1 MAHPAARRA
10 RRIYEGPPTS
20 RSTRLPVAPSD
31 SLSSVDGGRDSLGS
45 VRRPVALM
53 ECQRAAF
60 DFADEGLC
68 YLNSS
73 YLGPLPLTARAAAAD
88 ACDRQASP
96 WAHLAGKPGEQ
107 LSSFYADVEDARAG
121 FAALI
126 GATADDIALTPAT
139 SYAMAV
145 ACKNLLPV
153 GTLGPGDQ
161 VLVIEQQFQSNYYVW
176 EEAATAAGAEML
188 VVSRPANFDWTT
200 AILEAL
206 GYSATSPQTDCT
218 IKAEAASASTLR
230 RIKLVTLPTV
240 HWQDGSRLDLVT
252 IGAACRA
259 IGAKFVVDATQSA
272 GAVPFDVSMVQPD
285 FLTVSAYKWL
295 LCPYG
300 LAFLYA
306 SPDNQQG
313 VPLE

>member
-1 MAHPAARRA
+1 MQRSASYADREALYESRQADPAR
-10 RRIYEGPPTS
+10 YFP
-20 RSTRLPVAPSD
+20 LH
-31 SLSSVDGGRDSLGS
+31 
-45 VRRPVALM
+45 
-53 ECQRAAF
+53 
-60 DFADEGLC
+60 LC
-68 YLNSS
+68 HFMQ
-73 YLGPLPLTARAAAAD
+73 LGPLPLTARKAAAE
-88 ACDRQASP
+88 ACERQASP

-107 LSSFYADVEDARAG
+107 LSSFYEDVEDARAA

-126 GATADDIALTPAT
+126 GASADDIALTPAT

-145 ACKNLLPV
+145 ACKNLLPPGRLV
-153 GTLGPGDQ
+153 PGDQ

-176 EEAATAAGAEML
+176 EDAAIAAGAEML
-188 VVSRPANFDWTT
+188 VVPRPADFDWTT

-206 GYSATSPQTDCT
+206 
-218 IKAEAASASTLR
+218 ESTPS

-240 HWQDGSRLDLVT
+240 HWQDGTRLDLVA

-259 IGAKFVVDATQSA
+259 IGAAFVVDATQSA
-272 GAVPFDVSMVQPD
+272 GAVPFDVSTVRPD

-306 SPDNQQG
+306 SPDHQQG
-313 VPLE
+313 APLE

>member
-1 MAHPAARRA
+1 ML
-10 RRIYEGPPTS
+10 
-20 RSTRLPVAPSD
+20 RSFA
-31 SLSSVDGGRDSLGS
+31 SL
-45 VRRPVALM
+45 
-53 ECQRAAF
+53 Q
-60 DFADEGLC
+60 
-68 YLNSS
+68 
-73 YLGPLPLTARAAAAD
+73 LGPLPLTAREAAAE
-88 ACDRQASP
+88 ACQRQTSP

-107 LSSFYADVEDARAG
+107 LSSFHGDVEAARAA

-126 GATADDIALTPAT
+126 GASADDIALTPAT

-145 ACKNLLPV
+145 ACKNLLPP
-153 GTLGPGDQ
+153 GTLGTGDQ

-176 EEAATAAGAEML
+176 EEAAVAAGAEIL
-188 VVSRPANFDWTT
+188 VVPRPVDFDWTT

-206 GYSATSPQTDCT
+206 GSLSTSQQTDRV
-218 IKAEAASASTLR
+218 KAEAVSATTPS

-240 HWQDGSRLDLVT
+240 HWQDGSRLDLVS

-259 IGAKFVVDATQSA
+259 IGAKFVVDATQSV
-272 GAVPFDVSMVQPD
+272 GAVPFDVSTVRPD

-313 VPLE
+313 APLE

>member
-1 MAHPAARRA
+1 
-10 RRIYEGPPTS
+10 
-20 RSTRLPVAPSD
+20 
-31 SLSSVDGGRDSLGS
+31 
-45 VRRPVALM
+45 M
-53 ECQRAAF
+53 ECQRALF
-60 DFADEGLC
+60 DFPGADEGLS

-73 YLGPLPLTARAAAAD
+73 YLGPLPLTARAAATD
-88 ACDRQASP
+88 ACERQASP

-107 LSSFYADVEDARAG
+107 LSSFYDDVEDARAA

-126 GATADDIALTPAT
+126 GASADDIALTPAT

-145 ACKNLLPV
+145 ACKNLLPP
-153 GTLGPGDQ
+153 GALGAGDQ

-176 EEAATAAGAEML
+176 EEAAVAAGAEML
-188 VVSRPANFDWTT
+188 VVPRPADFDWT
-200 AILEAL
+200 AVILEAL
-206 GYSATSPQTDCT
+206 TGSPAASAQAERVR
-218 IKAEAASASTLR
+218 AEAAAASTPS

-240 HWQDGSRLDLVT
+240 HWQDGSRLDLVA

-259 IGAKFVVDATQSA
+259 IGAKLVVDATQSA
-272 GAVPFDVSMVQPD
+272 GAVPFDVAAVRPD
-285 FLTVSAYKWL
+285 FLCASAYKWL

-313 VPLE
+313 APLE